1 MSLETANISTSNAGG
16 PVEQIRRDSQRLL
29 HSTTARCKTS
39 KTLDAFCEICKQLT
53 LQYLETTDGQ
63 GIPCPPGLSIPTNH
77 VRRNVQHC
85 PMCCLLARYCFAR
98 YGEQLSSC
106 YLQSSVDFQSESD
119 LMRRLA
125 PNERLEVSIV
135 ADAGGERS
143 RRRLSVNMLPDS
155 GEYAFDDIGP
165 TFNIFPVE
173 SNKSQRSVFNYRLID
188 PHRTG
193 LSVVGLWLAHCEKK
207 HKNSYDNIQW
217 IHPNGDEVFWTI
229 DVRNKKLRRTRTK
242 DRFVALSY
250 VLGGTTV
257 APFVATAEEFF
268 TVVDKGMSL
277 QPMLEKQPKIIAD
290 AVLMVLDIGESLL
303 WVDALCMPPSS
314 KHRAAQ
320 IAFMDQICGSA
331 VLTIIAPNEDHRGS
345 GFSGIRWCSREPDQI
360 AEQVGPS
367 LTLAIE
373 LPHTI
378 DVVTKAPWNNRG
390 WTYQERLLSKR
401 LLIFTDEAIFSQC
414 KSVLT
419 DEDVLADE
427 NESKIS
433 WPGSEL
439 SLDRMTSTE
448 SAQYMRQFRMQGD
461 ELFDDSCF
469 GEYAAMVEG
478 YSKRHLTLDSDVLAT
493 FSGLSRGFA
502 WAWRTDLLWGLP
514 ESRIDAAL
522 LWEKDFLSDRNPHFH
537 RRRPTSVRFPSWTWA
552 GWKGAV
558 KYQPGTCDSTKVEY
572 ARPCVGWFALKNGKL
587 SLLGPACSFRMSL
600 DTIEDPSSQI
610 HHDLE
615 AENVRLKAFSVAHQV
630 PTDFCF
636 TNRMLYGYTSMA
648 PIVHFID
655 YLAEPTRL
663 HLAGVSRNIGRTKGH
678 KLGKFI
684 QFRNHK
690 QEVTGGA
697 ELNVDGLY
705 EADEIDLILLSERRR
720 IDKLKGTDLSL
731 GYKVMLVKWD
741 SNGRT
746 ATRVGLG
753 SVDQRVW
760 WNASPSWREIVLT

>member
-1 MSLETANISTSNAGG
+1 
-16 PVEQIRRDSQRLL
+16 VEKIRTDNRRLL
-29 HSTTARCKTS
+29 HSTEAKCNAPLR
-39 KTLDAFCEICKQLT
+39 LDAFCEICKQST
-53 LQYLETTDGQ
+53 LQYLENTDGQ
-63 GIPCPPGLSIPTNH
+63 DMSCPSGLSIPTNH
-77 VRRNVQHC
+77 VRRNAQHC
-85 PMCCLLARYCFAR
+85 PICRLLVRYCFAR
-98 YGEQLSSC
+98 YGEQPSS
-106 YLQSSVDFQSESD
+106 YSLQSSVDFQSSSD

-125 PNERLEVSIV
+125 PKERFEVSFA
-135 ADAGGERS
+135 ADAGEERS
-143 RRRLSVNMLPDS
+143 RRRLSVKTLPDS
-155 GEYAFDDIGP
+155 GEYTFDDIGP
-165 TFNIFPVE
+165 TVNIFPVGPH
-173 SNKSQRSVFNYRLID
+173 KSHCSVLNYRLID
-188 PHRTG
+188 PHRTDF
-193 LSVVGLWLAHCEKK
+193 SVVGLWLGHCEKK

-217 IHPNGDEVFWTI
+217 IHTKGDEVFWTI
-229 DVRNKKLRRTRTK
+229 DVRNKRLQRTSRE

-250 VLGGTTV
+250 VFGGTNV

-268 TVVDKGMSL
+268 ALVDKGTSL
-277 QPMLEKQPKIIAD
+277 QDMLEKQPKTIAD
-290 AVLMVLDIGESLL
+290 AVLVVLDIGESLL
-303 WVDALCMPPSS
+303 WVDALCMPPSF

-320 IAFMDQICGSA
+320 IAFMDQIYGSA
-331 VLTIIAPNEDHRGS
+331 VLTIIAANGDHGDS
-345 GFSGIRWCSREPDQI
+345 GLSGIRRRSRAVDQI

-367 LTLAIE
+367 LTLAVE
-373 LPHTI
+373 MPHTI
-378 DVVTKAPWNNRG
+378 DVITKAPWNNRG

-401 LLIFTDEAIFSQC
+401 LLIFTDETIFSQC
-414 KSVLT
+414 KSVLAG
-419 DEDVLADE
+419 EDLVLADK

-433 WPGSEL
+433 WPGLEL
-439 SLDRMTSTE
+439 SLDCTTSTE
-448 SAQYMRQFRMQGD
+448 SAQYIDQFRMQGD

-469 GEYAAMVEG
+469 GEYTAVVEE
-478 YSKRHLTLDSDVLAT
+478 YSKRHLTLDSDMLAA

-502 WAWRTDLLWGLP
+502 WALRTDLLWCLP

-558 KYQPGTCDSTKVEY
+558 KYQPRTCDSTKVEY
-572 ARPCVGWFALKNGKL
+572 IRPCVGWFALKNGKL

-600 DTIEDPSSQI
+600 DIIEDPSSQI

-615 AENVRLKAFSVAHQV
+615 AENLHLKAFSVAHQV

-636 TNRMLYGYTSMA
+636 TNRMLYGYTTVA
-648 PIVHFID
+648 PIVHFIE
-655 YLAEPTRL
+655 YLVETMGM
-663 HLAGVSRNIGRTKGH
+663 HLAGISINTGRPKKGH

-697 ELNVDGLY
+697 ELNVDDLY

-720 IDKLKGTDLSL
+720 IDKLKGTDHSL

-753 SVDQRVW
+753 RVDQRVW
-760 WNASPSWREIVLT
+760 WNASPSWGEVILT